1 LSSEDVKSV
10 FEAFGKIT
18 KVDLAPNNVAGK
30 HRGWGYI
37 NYASHKSAQDAI
49 ASMNLFDLGGQ
60 FLRVRGA
67 LTPPMQLYPPN
78 AAPVL
83 PTILTA
89 TMGTTDEQ
97 AAAAQ
102 QAASS
107 MPILNT
113 IPNVPAPAPKPEP
126 AAKGSGVDAKNI
138 DAIQAKLQQANE
150 EKGAGQEVTTLQQ
163 EENVSISGSNA
174 RLMIMKKLSRKSE
187 STVIVLRNMVDAEDL
202 DEELEE
208 EVTGEC
214 SKYGGVER
222 VVIYQEKQGV
232 EEDADT
238 VVKIFV
244 MFTKPAGE
252 CARCV
257 VMEA

>member
-1 LSSEDVKSV
+1 MCAYMCVSTCVRTCASLCVCARV
-10 FEAFGKIT
+10 QACVCACVCVT
-18 KVDLAPNNVAGK
+18 KVP
-30 HRGWGYI
+30 
-37 NYASHKSAQDAI
+37 
-49 ASMNLFDLGGQ
+49 
-60 FLRVRGA
+60 
-67 LTPPMQLYPPN
+67 
-78 AAPVL
+78 
-83 PTILTA
+83 
-89 TMGTTDEQ
+89 
-97 AAAAQ
+97 
-102 QAASS
+102 
-107 MPILNT
+107 
-113 IPNVPAPAPKPEP
+113 
-126 AAKGSGVDAKNI
+126 
-138 DAIQAKLQQANE
+138 
-150 EKGAGQEVTTLQQ
+150 
-163 EENVSISGSNA
+163 
-174 RLMIMKKLSRKSE
+174 LSLSPHQ

-232 EEDADT
+232 EEDADI